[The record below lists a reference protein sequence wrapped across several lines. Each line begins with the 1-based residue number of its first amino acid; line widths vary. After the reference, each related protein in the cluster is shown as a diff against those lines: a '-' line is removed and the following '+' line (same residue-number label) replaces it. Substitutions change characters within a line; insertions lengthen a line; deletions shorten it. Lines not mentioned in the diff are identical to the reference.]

1 MEGFERNVMLDGSV
15 YGYHE
20 VASIEFYVDA
30 YLIIQVRSWRDK
42 ADKTESPTTFNTTR
56 LFVYELDDIIGIAD
70 AYDYVEANEQ
80 FVEYIDPAQSAL
92 DEILPTLTDEQA
104 ELIPQVFPEWA
115 TDKSYAVGD
124 RVRDD
129 GKLYRCV
136 QAHTSQEG
144 WEPHATPALWVR
156 TAPEGEIP
164 DWIQPTGAQDAY
176 NTGDKVKH
184 ASKVWVSLVDAN
196 VWEPGTAGT
205 EALWSEVVQ

>member
-42 ADKTESPTTFNTTR
+42 ADKTENPTTFNTTR

-70 AYDYVEANEQ
+70 AYNYVEANEQ

-184 ASKVWVSLVDAN
+184 ISKVWVSLVDAN
-196 VWEPGTAGT
+196 VWEPGAAGT
-205 EALWSEVVQ
+205 ESLWSEVEQ

>member
-30 YLIIQVRSWRDK
+30 YLIIQVRSWRNK
-42 ADKTESPTTFNTTR
+42 ADKVENPTSFNTTR

-70 AYDYVEANEQ
+70 AYDYVEDNEQ

-144 WEPHATPALWVR
+144 WEPHSTPALWVR

-184 ASKVWVSLVDAN
+184 VSKVWVSLVDAN

-205 EALWSEVVQ
+205 ESLWSEVEQ

>member
-1 MEGFERNVMLDGSV
+1 MVRGIKRNVMIGGSV
-15 YGYHE
+15 RGYHVVDSISHVAE
-20 VASIEFYVDA
+20 AQTEISVASFDDETMSGA
-30 YLIIQVRSWRDK
+30 
-42 ADKTESPTTFNTTR
+42 AATTR
-56 LFVYELDDIIGIAD
+56 LFVSLDDTIGFD
-70 AYDYVEANEQ
+70 RAYGIVSDSEE

-104 ELIPQVFPEWA
+104 ELIPQVFPEWVA
-115 TDKSYAVGD
+115 DKSYAVGD

-144 WEPHATPALWVR
+144 WEPHSTPSLWVR

-184 ASKVWVSLVDAN
+184 VSKVWVSLVDAN

-205 EALWSEVVQ
+205 ESLWSEVEQ

>member
-42 ADKTESPTTFNTTR
+42 ADKTENPTTFNTTR
-56 LFVYELDDIIGIAD
+56 LYIYEVEDIIGIAD
-70 AYDYVEANEQ
+70 AYDYVEDNEQ

-104 ELIPQVFPEWA
+104 ELIPQVFPEWVA
-115 TDKSYAVGD
+115 DKSYAVGD

-144 WEPHATPALWVR
+144 WEPHSTPALWVR

-184 ASKVWVSLVDAN
+184 VSKVWVSLVDAN

-205 EALWSEVVQ
+205 ESLWSEVEQ

>member
-20 VASIEFYVDA
+20 VASIEFYVDS

-42 ADKTESPTTFNTTR
+42 ADKTENPTSFNNTR
-56 LFVYELDDIIGIAD
+56 LYIYELDDIIGLAD
-70 AYDYVEANEQ
+70 AYDYVECNEM

-92 DEILPTLTDEQA
+92 DELLPLLTDEQA
-104 ELIPQVFPEWA
+104 EQVPQAFPVWVAE
-115 TDKSYAVGD
+115 KSYAVGD

-144 WEPHATPALWVR
+144 WDPHATPALWVR

-164 DWIQPTGAQDAY
+164 DWIQPTGAADAY

-184 ASKVWVSLVDAN
+184 VSKVWVSLVDAN

-205 EALWSEVVQ
+205 ESLWSEVEQ